1 MSEAVD
7 TWAIL
12 EIMGHQRIAGK
23 VREVA
28 RAGVQMLE
36 VEVPEMDGK
45 PSYVR
50 RFSGSAIFSETPVP
64 EAVALEF
71 LRRERW
77 SMTNPLMLAA
87 APAELPPEAEE
98 VGIDRCA
105 DCGRVNCECN
115 DEVLDED
122 GDPAF

>member
-1 MSEAVD
+1 MDAGD
-7 TWAIL
+7 WAIL

-50 RFSGSAIFSETPVP
+50 RFAGAAIFSETPVP
-64 EAVALEF
+64 EAVAMEF

-77 SMTNPLMLAA
+77 SIANPLMLAA
-87 APAELPPEAEE
+87 APAEQPPDAEM
-98 VGIDRCA
+98 VSGDHSAVCVDCDQVVCVCA
-105 DCGRVNCECN
+105 DEVID
-115 DEVLDED
+115 DESA
-122 GDPAF
+122 G